1 MNYLRFKKLY
11 QADND
16 GTFWPGY
23 IELPDND
30 NNSESEETELN
41 SNFNLLSNPRVYTGI
56 GLLALLTL
64 FFLSKTSALILL
76 IIVSLIATKEWF
88 DMFDYGIMLPY
99 PLLLYASLAPLITV
113 YFYGYENYYIPFF
126 IFPLGVVIYT
136 GTFVEYGIYEKFGSS
151 FLFLAWFGSGIGAIG
166 YILSNFGPLMTYLLL
181 ISVSLSD
188 IAAYEYGRRYGK
200 RKLAKNISP
209 NKTVEGFLAGL
220 ILGVFVNFF
229 VLSNNLELTLTQC
242 LLLSVVFILFATL
255 GDLFESKLKRS
266 IDIKDASSLLPGH
279 GGVLDRID
287 SQLLSF
293 PVLVFFLHFLDLIQ

>member
-30 NNSESEETELN
+30 NSSESEETELN

-56 GLLALLTL
+56 GLLALVTL

>member
-1 MNYLRFKKLY
+1 MNYLRFRKLY

-30 NNSESEETELN
+30 IEPEPENDSQNR
-41 SNFNLLSNPRVYTGI
+41 NFSLLSNPRVYTGI
-56 GLLALLTL
+56 GLLALVTL
-64 FFLSKTSALILL
+64 FFFNKTSALILL
-76 IIVSLIATKEWF
+76 VIIALIATKEWF

-113 YFYGYENYYIPFF
+113 YFYGYENYYLPFF

-136 GTFVEYGIYEKFGSS
+136 GSFVEYGIYEKFGSS
-151 FLFLAWFGSGIGAIG
+151 FLFLVWFGSGIGAIG
-166 YILSNFGPLMTYLLL
+166 YILSNFGSLFTYLLL
-181 ISVSLSD
+181 ISISLSD

-200 RKLAKNISP
+200 RKLASNISP

-220 ILGVFVNFF
+220 IVGVVVNFF
-229 VLSNNLELTLTQC
+229 VLSNTLELSSIQS
-242 LLLSVVFILFATL
+242 LLLSVIFILFATL
-255 GDLFESKLKRS
+255 GDLFESKIKRS
-266 IDIKDASSLLPGH
+266 VEVKDASSLLPGH

-293 PVLVFFLHFLDLIQ
+293 PVLVFFIHFLDLIQ

>member
-1 MNYLRFKKLY
+1 MNYLRFRKLY

-30 NNSESEETELN
+30 IEPELEN
-41 SNFNLLSNPRVYTGI
+41 DSQNRNFSLLSNPRVYTGI
-56 GLLALLTL
+56 GLLALVTL
-64 FFLSKTSALILL
+64 FFLNKTTALILL
-76 IIVSLIATKEWF
+76 VIIALIATKEWF

-113 YFYGYENYYIPFF
+113 YFYGYENYYLPFF

-136 GTFVEYGIYEKFGSS
+136 GSFVEYGIYEKFGSS
-151 FLFLAWFGSGIGAIG
+151 FLFLVWFGSGIGAIG
-166 YILSNFGPLMTYLLL
+166 YILSNFGSLFTYLLL
-181 ISVSLSD
+181 ISISLSD

-200 RKLAKNISP
+200 RKLASNISP

-220 ILGVFVNFF
+220 IMGVVFNFF
-229 VLSNNLELTLTQC
+229 VLSNTLELSSIQS
-242 LLLSVVFILFATL
+242 LLLSVIFILFATL
-255 GDLFESKLKRS
+255 GDLFESKIKRS
-266 IDIKDASSLLPGH
+266 VEVKDASSLLPGH

-293 PVLVFFLHFLDLIQ
+293 PVLVFFIHFLDLIQ

>member
-1 MNYLRFKKLY
+1 MNYLRFRKLY

-30 NNSESEETELN
+30 IEPELEN
-41 SNFNLLSNPRVYTGI
+41 DSQNRNFSLLSNPRVYTGI
-56 GLLALLTL
+56 GLLALVTL
-64 FFLSKTSALILL
+64 FFLNKTTALILL
-76 IIVSLIATKEWF
+76 VIIALIATKEWF

-113 YFYGYENYYIPFF
+113 YFYGYENYYLPFF

-136 GTFVEYGIYEKFGSS
+136 GSFVEYGIYEKFGSS
-151 FLFLAWFGSGIGAIG
+151 FLFLVWFGSGIGAIG
-166 YILSNFGPLMTYLLL
+166 YILSNFGSLFTYLLL
-181 ISVSLSD
+181 ISISLSD

-200 RKLAKNISP
+200 RKLASNISP

-220 ILGVFVNFF
+220 IMGVVFNFF
-229 VLSNNLELTLTQC
+229 VLSNTLELSSIQS
-242 LLLSVVFILFATL
+242 LLLSVIFILFATL
-255 GDLFESKLKRS
+255 GDLFESKIKRS
-266 IDIKDASSLLPGH
+266 VEVKDASSLLPGH

>member
-1 MNYLRFKKLY
+1 MNYLRFRKLY

-30 NNSESEETELN
+30 IEPELEN
-41 SNFNLLSNPRVYTGI
+41 DSQNRNFSLLSNPRVYTGI
-56 GLLALLTL
+56 GLLALVTL
-64 FFLSKTSALILL
+64 FFLNKTTALILL
-76 IIVSLIATKEWF
+76 VIIALIATKEWF

-113 YFYGYENYYIPFF
+113 YFYGYENYYLPFF

-136 GTFVEYGIYEKFGSS
+136 GSFVEYGIYEKFGSS
-151 FLFLAWFGSGIGAIG
+151 FLFLVWFGSGIGAIG
-166 YILSNFGPLMTYLLL
+166 YILSNFGSLFTYLLL
-181 ISVSLSD
+181 ISISLSD

-200 RKLAKNISP
+200 RKLASNISP

-220 ILGVFVNFF
+220 IVGVGVNFF
-229 VLSNNLELTLTQC
+229 VLSNTLELSSIQS
-242 LLLSVVFILFATL
+242 LLLSVIFILFATL
-255 GDLFESKLKRS
+255 GDLFESKIKRS
-266 IDIKDASSLLPGH
+266 VEVKDASSLLPGH

-293 PVLVFFLHFLDLIQ
+293 PVLVFFIHFLDLIQ

>member
-1 MNYLRFKKLY
+1 MNYLRFRKLY

-30 NNSESEETELN
+30 IEPELEN
-41 SNFNLLSNPRVYTGI
+41 DSQNRNFSLLSNPRVYTGI
-56 GLLALLTL
+56 GLLALVTL
-64 FFLSKTSALILL
+64 FFLNKTTALILL
-76 IIVSLIATKEWF
+76 VIIALIATKEWF

-113 YFYGYENYYIPFF
+113 YFYGYENYYLPFF

-136 GTFVEYGIYEKFGSS
+136 GSFVEYGIYEKFGSS
-151 FLFLAWFGSGIGAIG
+151 FLFLVWFGSGIGAIG
-166 YILSNFGPLMTYLLL
+166 YILSNFGSLFTYLLL
-181 ISVSLSD
+181 ISISLSD

-200 RKLAKNISP
+200 RKLASNISP

-220 ILGVFVNFF
+220 IMGVVFNFF
-229 VLSNNLELTLTQC
+229 VLSNTLELSLIQS
-242 LLLSVVFILFATL
+242 LLLSVIFILFATL
-255 GDLFESKLKRS
+255 GDLFESKIKRS
-266 IDIKDASSLLPGH
+266 VEVKDASSLLPGH

-293 PVLVFFLHFLDLIQ
+293 PVLVFFIHFLDLIQ

>member
-1 MNYLRFKKLY
+1 MNYLRFRKLY

-30 NNSESEETELN
+30 IEPEPENDSQNR
-41 SNFNLLSNPRVYTGI
+41 NFSLLSNPRVYTGI
-56 GLLALLTL
+56 GLLALVTL
-64 FFLSKTSALILL
+64 FFLNKTTALILL
-76 IIVSLIATKEWF
+76 VIIALIATKEWF

-113 YFYGYENYYIPFF
+113 YFYGYENYYLPFF

-136 GTFVEYGIYEKFGSS
+136 GSFVEYGIYEKFGSS
-151 FLFLAWFGSGIGAIG
+151 FLFLVWFGSGIGAIG
-166 YILSNFGPLMTYLLL
+166 YILSNFGSLFTYLLL
-181 ISVSLSD
+181 ISISLSD

-200 RKLAKNISP
+200 RKLASNISP

-220 ILGVFVNFF
+220 IVGVGVNFF
-229 VLSNNLELTLTQC
+229 VLSNTLELSSIQS
-242 LLLSVVFILFATL
+242 LLLSVIFILFATL
-255 GDLFESKLKRS
+255 GDLFESKIKRS
-266 IDIKDASSLLPGH
+266 VEVKDASSLLPGH
-279 GGVLDRID
+279 GGVLDGID

-293 PVLVFFLHFLDLIQ
+293 PVLVFFIHFLDLIQ

>member
-1 MNYLRFKKLY
+1 MNYLRFRKLY

-30 NNSESEETELN
+30 TDSEPVEIERKK
-41 SNFNLLSNPRVYTGI
+41 NFNFLSNPRVYTGI
-56 GLLALLTL
+56 GLLALVTL
-64 FFLSKTSALILL
+64 FFLNKTTALILL
-76 IIVSLIATKEWF
+76 VIVALIATKEWF
-88 DMFDYGIMLPY
+88 DIFEYGIMLPY
-99 PLLLYASLAPLITV
+99 PLLLYASLAPLIIV
-113 YFYGYENYYIPFF
+113 YFYGYENYHIPFF

-136 GTFVEYGIYEKFGSS
+136 GTFVEFGIYEKFGSS
-151 FLFLAWFGSGIGAIG
+151 FLFLVWFGTGLGAIG
-166 YILSNFGPLMTYLLL
+166 YILSNFGPLITYLLL
-181 ISVSLSD
+181 ISISLSD

-220 ILGVFVNFF
+220 IIGVVVNFF
-229 VLSNNLELTLTQC
+229 VLSNNLELTFTQS
-242 LLLSVVFILFATL
+242 LLLSVIFILFATL
-255 GDLFESKLKRS
+255 GDLFESKIKRS
-266 IDIKDASSLLPGH
+266 VEVKDASSLLPGH

-293 PVLVFFLHFLDLIQ
+293 PILVFFLHFLDLIQ

>member
-30 NNSESEETELN
+30 NSSESEETELN

-56 GLLALLTL
+56 GLLALVTL

-229 VLSNNLELTLTQC
+229 VLSNNLELTITQC

>member
-1 MNYLRFKKLY
+1 MNCLRFKKLY

-30 NNSESEETELN
+30 NISESEENERN

-56 GLLALLTL
+56 GLLALVTL

-229 VLSNNLELTLTQC
+229 VLSNNLELTITQC
-242 LLLSVVFILFATL
+242 LLLSVVFILLATL

>member
-1 MNYLRFKKLY
+1 MNYLRFRKLY

-30 NNSESEETELN
+30 IEPEPENDSQNR
-41 SNFNLLSNPRVYTGI
+41 NFSLLSNPRVYTGI
-56 GLLALLTL
+56 GLLALVTL
-64 FFLSKTSALILL
+64 FFFNKTSALILL
-76 IIVSLIATKEWF
+76 VIIALIATKEWF

-113 YFYGYENYYIPFF
+113 YFYGYENYYLPFF

-136 GTFVEYGIYEKFGSS
+136 GSFVEYGIYEKFGSS
-151 FLFLAWFGSGIGAIG
+151 FLFLVWFGSGIGAIG
-166 YILSNFGPLMTYLLL
+166 YILSNFGSLFTYLLL
-181 ISVSLSD
+181 ISISLSD

-200 RKLAKNISP
+200 RKLASNISP

-220 ILGVFVNFF
+220 IVGVVVNFF
-229 VLSNNLELTLTQC
+229 VLSNTLELSLIQS
-242 LLLSVVFILFATL
+242 LLLSVIFILFATL
-255 GDLFESKLKRS
+255 GDLFESKIKRS
-266 IDIKDASSLLPGH
+266 VEIKDASSLLPGH

-293 PVLVFFLHFLDLIQ
+293 PVLVFFIHFLDLIQ

>member
-1 MNYLRFKKLY
+1 MNYLRFRKLY

-30 NNSESEETELN
+30 TDSEPEEIERKK
-41 SNFNLLSNPRVYTGI
+41 NFNFLSNPRVYTGI
-56 GLLALLTL
+56 GLLALVTL
-64 FFLSKTSALILL
+64 FFLNKTTALILL
-76 IIVSLIATKEWF
+76 VIVALIATKEWF
-88 DMFDYGIMLPY
+88 DIFEYGIMLPY
-99 PLLLYASLAPLITV
+99 PLLLYASLAPLVIV
-113 YFYGYENYYIPFF
+113 YFYGYENYHIPFF

-136 GTFVEYGIYEKFGSS
+136 GTFLEFGIYEKFGSS
-151 FLFLAWFGSGIGAIG
+151 FLFLVWFGTGLGAIG
-166 YILSNFGPLMTYLLL
+166 YILSNFGPLITYLLL
-181 ISVSLSD
+181 ISISLSD

-220 ILGVFVNFF
+220 IIGVVVNFF
-229 VLSNNLELTLTQC
+229 VLSNNLELTFTQS
-242 LLLSVVFILFATL
+242 LLLSVIFILFATL
-255 GDLFESKLKRS
+255 GDLFESKIKRS
-266 IDIKDASSLLPGH
+266 VEVKDASSLLPGH

>member
-56 GLLALLTL
+56 GLLALVTL

-279 GGVLDRID
+279 GGALDRID

>member
-1 MNYLRFKKLY
+1 MNYLRFRKLY

-30 NNSESEETELN
+30 IEPELEN
-41 SNFNLLSNPRVYTGI
+41 DSQNRNFSLLSNPRVYTGI
-56 GLLALLTL
+56 GLLALVTL
-64 FFLSKTSALILL
+64 FFLNKTTALILL
-76 IIVSLIATKEWF
+76 VIIALIATKEWF

-113 YFYGYENYYIPFF
+113 YFYGYENYYLPFF

-136 GTFVEYGIYEKFGSS
+136 GSFVEYGIYEKFGSS
-151 FLFLAWFGSGIGAIG
+151 FLFLVWFGSGIGAIG
-166 YILSNFGPLMTYLLL
+166 YILSNFGSLFTYLLL
-181 ISVSLSD
+181 ISISLSD

-200 RKLAKNISP
+200 RKLASNISP

-220 ILGVFVNFF
+220 IVGVGVNFF
-229 VLSNNLELTLTQC
+229 VLSNTLELSLIQS
-242 LLLSVVFILFATL
+242 LLLSVIFILFATL
-255 GDLFESKLKRS
+255 GDLFESKIKRS
-266 IDIKDASSLLPGH
+266 VEVKDASSLLPGH

-293 PVLVFFLHFLDLIQ
+293 PVLVFFIHFLDLIQ

>member
-126 IFPLGVVIYT
+126 IFPLGVVIFT

-242 LLLSVVFILFATL
+242 LLLSVVFILFATI

>member
-1 MNYLRFKKLY
+1 MNYLRFRKLY

-30 NNSESEETELN
+30 IEPEPENDSQNR
-41 SNFNLLSNPRVYTGI
+41 NFSLLSNPRVYTGI
-56 GLLALLTL
+56 GLLALVTL
-64 FFLSKTSALILL
+64 FFFNKTSALILL
-76 IIVSLIATKEWF
+76 VIIALIATKEWF

-113 YFYGYENYYIPFF
+113 YFYGYENYYLPFF

-136 GTFVEYGIYEKFGSS
+136 GSFVEYGIYEKFGSS
-151 FLFLAWFGSGIGAIG
+151 FLFLVWFGSGIGAIG
-166 YILSNFGPLMTYLLL
+166 YILSNFGSLFTYLLL
-181 ISVSLSD
+181 ISISLSD

-200 RKLAKNISP
+200 RKLASNISP

-220 ILGVFVNFF
+220 IVGVVVNFF
-229 VLSNNLELTLTQC
+229 VLNNTLELSSIQS
-242 LLLSVVFILFATL
+242 LLLSVIFILFATL
-255 GDLFESKLKRS
+255 GDLFESKIKRS
-266 IDIKDASSLLPGH
+266 VEVKDASSLLPGH

-293 PVLVFFLHFLDLIQ
+293 PVLVFFIHFLDLIQ

>member
-1 MNYLRFKKLY
+1 MNYLRFRKLY

-30 NNSESEETELN
+30 IEPEPENDSQNR
-41 SNFNLLSNPRVYTGI
+41 NFSLLSNPRVYTGI
-56 GLLALLTL
+56 GLLALVTL
-64 FFLSKTSALILL
+64 FFFNKTSALILL
-76 IIVSLIATKEWF
+76 VIIALIATKEWF

-113 YFYGYENYYIPFF
+113 YFYGYENYYLPFF

-136 GTFVEYGIYEKFGSS
+136 GSFVEYGIYEKFGSS
-151 FLFLAWFGSGIGAIG
+151 FLFLVWFGSGIGAIG
-166 YILSNFGPLMTYLLL
+166 YILSNFGSLFTYLLL
-181 ISVSLSD
+181 ISISLSD

-200 RKLAKNISP
+200 RKLASNISP

-220 ILGVFVNFF
+220 IVGVVVNFF
-229 VLSNNLELTLTQC
+229 VLSNTLELSSIQS
-242 LLLSVVFILFATL
+242 LLLSVIFILFATL
-255 GDLFESKLKRS
+255 GDLFESKIKRS
-266 IDIKDASSLLPGH
+266 VEIKDASSLLPGH

-293 PVLVFFLHFLDLIQ
+293 PVLVFFIHFLDLIQ

>member
-126 IFPLGVVIYT
+126 IFPLGVVIFT
-136 GTFVEYGIYEKFGSS
+136 GTFVEHGIYEKFGSS

-166 YILSNFGPLMTYLLL
+166 YILSNFGPLMTYVLL

-229 VLSNNLELTLTQC
+229 VLSNNLELTITQC
-242 LLLSVVFILFATL
+242 LLLSVVFILLATL

>member
-1 MNYLRFKKLY
+1 MNYLRFRKLY

-30 NNSESEETELN
+30 IEPENDSQNR
-41 SNFNLLSNPRVYTGI
+41 NFSLLSNPRVYTGI
-56 GLLALLTL
+56 GLLALVTL
-64 FFLSKTSALILL
+64 FFFNKTSALILL
-76 IIVSLIATKEWF
+76 VIIALIATKEWF

-113 YFYGYENYYIPFF
+113 YFYGYENYYLPFF

-136 GTFVEYGIYEKFGSS
+136 GSFVEYGIYEKFGSS
-151 FLFLAWFGSGIGAIG
+151 FLFLVWFGSGIGAIG
-166 YILSNFGPLMTYLLL
+166 YILSNFGSLFTYLLL
-181 ISVSLSD
+181 ISISLSD

-200 RKLAKNISP
+200 RKLASNISP

-220 ILGVFVNFF
+220 IVGVVVNFF
-229 VLSNNLELTLTQC
+229 VLNNTLELSSIQS
-242 LLLSVVFILFATL
+242 LLLSVIFILFATL
-255 GDLFESKLKRS
+255 GDLFESKIKRS
-266 IDIKDASSLLPGH
+266 VEVKDASSLLPGH

-293 PVLVFFLHFLDLIQ
+293 PVLVFFIHFLDLIQ

>member
-229 VLSNNLELTLTQC
+229 VLSNNLELTITQC
-242 LLLSVVFILFATL
+242 LLLSVVFILLATL

>member
-1 MNYLRFKKLY
+1 MNYLRFRKLY

-30 NNSESEETELN
+30 IEPEPENDSQNR
-41 SNFNLLSNPRVYTGI
+41 NFSLLSNPRVYTGI
-56 GLLALLTL
+56 GLLALVTL
-64 FFLSKTSALILL
+64 FFLNKTTALILL
-76 IIVSLIATKEWF
+76 VIIALIATKEWF

-113 YFYGYENYYIPFF
+113 YFYGYENYYLPFF

-136 GTFVEYGIYEKFGSS
+136 GSFVEYGIYEKFGSS
-151 FLFLAWFGSGIGAIG
+151 FLFLVWFGSGIGAIG
-166 YILSNFGPLMTYLLL
+166 YILSNFGSLFTYLLL
-181 ISVSLSD
+181 ISISLSD

-200 RKLAKNISP
+200 RKLASNISP

-220 ILGVFVNFF
+220 IVGVVVNFF
-229 VLSNNLELTLTQC
+229 VLSNTLELSLIQS
-242 LLLSVVFILFATL
+242 LLLSVIFILFATL
-255 GDLFESKLKRS
+255 GDLFESKIKRS
-266 IDIKDASSLLPGH
+266 VEIKDASSLLPGH

-293 PVLVFFLHFLDLIQ
+293 PVLVFFIHFLDLIQ

>member
-1 MNYLRFKKLY
+1 MNYLRFRKLY

-30 NNSESEETELN
+30 TDSEPEEIERKK
-41 SNFNLLSNPRVYTGI
+41 NFNFLSNPRVYTGV
-56 GLLALLTL
+56 GLLALVTL
-64 FFLSKTSALILL
+64 FFLNKTSALILL
-76 IIVSLIATKEWF
+76 VIVALIATKEWF
-88 DMFDYGIMLPY
+88 DIFEYGIMLPY
-99 PLLLYASLAPLITV
+99 PLLLYASLAPLIIV
-113 YFYGYENYYIPFF
+113 YFYGYENYHIPFF

-136 GTFVEYGIYEKFGSS
+136 GTFVEFGIYEKFGSS
-151 FLFLAWFGSGIGAIG
+151 FLFLVWFGTGLGAIG
-166 YILSNFGPLMTYLLL
+166 YILSNFGPLITYLLL
-181 ISVSLSD
+181 ISISLSD

-220 ILGVFVNFF
+220 IIGVVVNFF
-229 VLSNNLELTLTQC
+229 VLSNNLELTFTQS
-242 LLLSVVFILFATL
+242 LLLSVIFILFATL
-255 GDLFESKLKRS
+255 GDLFESKIKRS
-266 IDIKDASSLLPGH
+266 VEVKDASSLLPGH

>member
-1 MNYLRFKKLY
+1 MNYLRFRKLY

-30 NNSESEETELN
+30 IEPEPENDSQNR
-41 SNFNLLSNPRVYTGI
+41 NFSLLSNPRVYTGI
-56 GLLALLTL
+56 GLLALVTL
-64 FFLSKTSALILL
+64 FFLNKTTALILL
-76 IIVSLIATKEWF
+76 VIIALIATKEWF

-113 YFYGYENYYIPFF
+113 YFYGYENYYLPFF

-136 GTFVEYGIYEKFGSS
+136 GSFVEYGIYEKFGSS
-151 FLFLAWFGSGIGAIG
+151 FLFLVWFGSGIGAIG
-166 YILSNFGPLMTYLLL
+166 YILSNFGSLFTYLLL
-181 ISVSLSD
+181 ISISLSD

-200 RKLAKNISP
+200 RKLASNISP

-220 ILGVFVNFF
+220 IMGVVFNFF
-229 VLSNNLELTLTQC
+229 VLSNTLELSSIQS
-242 LLLSVVFILFATL
+242 LLLSVIFILFATL
-255 GDLFESKLKRS
+255 GDLFESKIKRS
-266 IDIKDASSLLPGH
+266 VEVKDASSLLPGH

-293 PVLVFFLHFLDLIQ
+293 PVLVFFIHFLDLIQ